1 MKVARSP
8 PARGR
13 RAAARGMD
21 TPPGGELAATLAAVK
36 EAMDALAFAWTRAVM
51 LGDLDTPL
59 PVLEFVEGVCTV
71 VDAGGAEPAVE
82 RVRLTPQSA
91 RHFATIMA
99 VINLLHKRAVAGTLP
114 CMQRDLF
121 YTLKNR
127 LVGEPW
133 GEDGVTEQDVK
144 KAVQKISRMLHVP
157 REDLGVQ
164 CSGGKG
170 LVHGKLTVWSDGTWT
185 SCNLPDTPFV
195 IGGDLHQIARM
206 QFQTAAR
213 YVLVVEKETV
223 FRRAVAERLDRT
235 LPCLVV
241 TGKGYPDHAT
251 RAFVHRLHAAF
262 PRLKI
267 FGLCDYNPDGVAILS
282 TYRWGYAKD
291 GSNAQCWG
299 PRHAVPLAY
308 LGVHA
313 AHIADA
319 GGHLPAGQAL
329 TGRDLSLLGTLA
341 ADSPVAGDAAWA
353 GEVAAM
359 ADGNVKYEIE
369 DVCYPNFLEF
379 IVPRLNAALND

>member
-1 MKVARSP
+1 
-8 PARGR
+8 
-13 RAAARGMD
+13 MD

-164 CSGGKG
+164 CSGKG
-170 LVHGKLTVWSDGTWT
+170 LVRGPLEVFRDDGTWT
-185 SCNLPDTPFV
+185 SCRTTDFS
-195 IGGDLHQIARM
+195 IGGDLHEIADM
-206 QFQTAAR
+206 QFRTPPGSAPACC
-213 YVLVVEKETV
+213 VLVVEKETV
-223 FRRAVAERLDRT
+223 FRRAVAAGLDRKRRRGT
-235 LPCLVV
+235 RLPAGCIVI

-251 RAFVHRLHAAF
+251 RAFLHGLHAAF